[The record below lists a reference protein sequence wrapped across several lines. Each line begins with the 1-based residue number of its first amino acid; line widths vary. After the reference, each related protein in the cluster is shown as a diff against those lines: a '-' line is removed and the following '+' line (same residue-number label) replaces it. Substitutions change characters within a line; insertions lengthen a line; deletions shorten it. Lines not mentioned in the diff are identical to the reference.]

1 MSTRAS
7 IIFTLLVL
15 GALWGLHEYDKGVE
29 VARIKKEYADKS
41 AEVITRTERA
51 TTALEASHVKEVQ
64 EKDEKINRISADL
77 DVAIKRLQHRPLR
90 ASNPNTTSSPSSC
103 RGSELYRE
111 DAEFLTREA
120 ARAEK
125 LIEQRDYYYREYEN
139 ARRELNGINER
150 QTGR

>member
-7 IIFTLLVL
+7 IIATLIVL
-15 GALWGLHEYDKGVE
+15 GALLGLHEYDKGQAI
-29 VARIKKEYADKS
+29 ARIKKEYADKS

-90 ASNPNTTSSPSSC
+90 ASNPDTASPTSSC
-103 RGSELYRE
+103 RGSQLYRE

-120 ARAEK
+120 ARAEQ
-125 LIEQRDYYYREYEN
+125 LITQRDYYYREYEN
-139 ARRELNGINER
+139 ARKALNGINER
-150 QTGR
+150 